1 MTSGNTFSGPP
12 GSVGVRLGAGAPGP
26 EHVVVTLSGEVDASL
41 APELERCVT
50 EALAASRPVVVDAT
64 AVTFMD
70 STGLGFLARL
80 ASRSGERRITV
91 LGAPEHVRHL
101 VHRARLDEMIDLQTV
116 PGATA

>member
-1 MTSGNTFSGPP
+1 MTPSNTFTGQP
-12 GSVGVRLGAGAPGP
+12 GSVDVRLVEGASTV
-26 EHVVVTLSGEVDASL
+26 VVVTLAGEVDAFL
-41 APELERCVT
+41 APELERCVD
-50 EALAASRPVVVDAT
+50 EALALCRPVVVDAG

-91 LGAPEHVRHL
+91 HGAPEHVRHL
-101 VHRARLDEMIDLQTV
+101 VHRARLDEMIDLQTA